1 LFLSKNLK
9 ILLKFDFFNT
19 GLFQKLL
26 EKYLEITSELESD
39 KNSLVFD
46 LIFFNL
52 HENLCMVVPL
62 INKAAKFVGAR
73 YLYILLDIC

>member
-1 LFLSKNLK
+1 LFLNKNLK

-39 KNSLVFD
+39 KNNLFFD
-46 LIFFNL
+46 LIFFKDFL
-52 HENLCMVVPL
+52 RQL
-62 INKAAKFVGAR
+62 IMCIF
-73 YLYILLDIC
+73 LLEQVSKMPFII